1 MLRYALH
8 RLFTLVLSLAAASV
22 VIFCALEIVPGD
34 PAVTML
40 GINASEETLVALR
53 AELGIGGNPV
63 VRYLAWVTGLV
74 QGDFGISYTYRTP
87 VAELIG
93 DRIWVSFPL
102 ALYALGLSIAVGVP
116 LGVLAAQYRGRAVD
130 MGLMG
135 VAGFGISMPN
145 FWFGMLL
152 VLLFSVHLG
161 WFSAGGFPGWE
172 AGVFAALNEC
182 GSGAAP
188 PRAAQCDDPGA
199 DDHRAAVLVSAGW
212 RGDHREGVL
221 LARPWPADLPSD

>member
-63 VRYLAWVTGLV
+63 VRYLSWATGLV

-130 MGLMG
+130 MGL
-135 VAGFGISMPN
+135 
-145 FWFGMLL
+145 
-152 VLLFSVHLG
+152 
-161 WFSAGGFPGWE
+161 
-172 AGVFAALNEC
+172 
-182 GSGAAP
+182 
-188 PRAAQCDDPGA
+188 
-199 DDHRAAVLVSAGW
+199 
-212 RGDHREGVL
+212 
-221 LARPWPADLPSD
+221 